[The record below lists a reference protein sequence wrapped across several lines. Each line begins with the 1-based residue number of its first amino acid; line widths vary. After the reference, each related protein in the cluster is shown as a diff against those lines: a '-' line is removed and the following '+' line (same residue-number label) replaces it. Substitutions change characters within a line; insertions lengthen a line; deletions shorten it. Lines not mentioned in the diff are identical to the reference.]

1 MEINYDF
8 NEIKVGQKVLGT
20 VVYVDSN
27 QLVLDFG
34 AHLEGTIYANQYTLE
49 PVTDLTTLVAVGD
62 EVEAY
67 VKKFDDNHGTV
78 LLSRIQIEK
87 EEKMEVIKE
96 LQRNKEKFEVKIAKK
111 VNKGFIAKHLGFEIF
126 IPESQVGLD
135 LELKEQDIIEIVI
148 TEYDFRKN
156 RIIGSRRFWLTKEI
170 AKARSEELSQLEVG
184 QVLEGRISR
193 IEKYGAFITFNHV
206 TALVMIKELSHYF
219 IQNISDEF
227 NIGDTLEVKITKID
241 GNKINASRKVLLKTP
256 FDTFVEKVDKSQAIE
271 GKVVKH
277 IPNGM
282 LVEVAPRV
290 VGLLRYR
297 DYAWDLDDKS
307 YEALKPGSKVDVL
320 AKEINTSKREILL
333 SRKDL
338 EENPWLEVKVSF
350 RDEIEV
356 EITEIVAGSH
366 AVFAFDKIE
375 GQIPMQEIALDKKN
389 VNIDDYLT
397 VGQKVTVRVKDFHKY
412 YRKFVASIK
421 DIEYDARKEEVDQ
434 YMSSNTSA
442 PVTLGEELGIDL
454 EELYKKLE
462 D

>member
-1 MEINYDF
+1 MELNYDF
-8 NEIKVGQKVLGT
+8 NEIQVGQKVVGT
-20 VVYVDSN
+20 VVYVDNN

-34 AHLEGTIYANQYTLE
+34 AHLEGTIYANQFTQE
-49 PVTDLTTLVAVGD
+49 DISDLSAVVSVGD
-62 EVEAY
+62 EIEAY
-67 VKKFDDNHGTV
+67 IKKFDDNHGTV
-78 LLSRIQIEK
+78 LLSRLQIEK

-96 LQRNKEKFEVKIAKK
+96 LQRSKEKFEVTIARK

-126 IPESQVGLD
+126 IPDSQVGLD
-135 LELKEQDIIEIVI
+135 IVFNEQDKIDIVI

-170 AKARSEELSQLEVG
+170 AHARAEELAALSVG
-184 QVLEGRISR
+184 QVLEGKITR
-193 IEKYGAFITFNHV
+193 IERYGAFVTFNHV

-219 IQNISDEF
+219 INNISDEF
-227 NIGDTLEVKITKID
+227 NIGDTVEVKITKID
-241 GNKINASRKVLLKTP
+241 GNKVNASRKVLLKTP
-256 FDTFVEKVDKSQAIE
+256 FETFVDTVDKTKTIE

-297 DYAWDLDDKS
+297 DYSWDLDDKS
-307 YEALKPGSKVDVL
+307 YETLKPGAKVDVL
-320 AKEINTSKREILL
+320 AKEINSTKREILL

-338 EENPWLEVKVSF
+338 EENPWLDIKIRPRE
-350 RDEIEV
+350 EIDV
-356 EITEIVAGSH
+356 EISEIVSGSH
-366 AVFAFDKIE
+366 AVFTFEGIE
-375 GQIPMQEIALDKKN
+375 GQIPMQEIALDKRN
-389 VNIDDYLT
+389 INIDDFLK
-397 VGQKVTVRVKDFHKY
+397 VGQKVTVRVKDFHRF

-421 DIEYDARKEEVDQ
+421 DIEYDARKEEVNQ